1 MDVRIGVNYSPKEI
15 SVELADDADREALKK
30 SVAAALASDAN
41 VLWLSDKR
49 GRDVAVPASKITYVE
64 IGSDSATKPIG
75 FGG

>member
-1 MDVRIGVNYSPKEI
+1 MDVRIGVKYSAKEI

-30 SVAAALASDAN
+30 QIGDALSDEDN

-49 GRDVAVPASKITYVE
+49 GRDVAVPAGKITYVE
-64 IGSDSATKPIG
+64 IGSSNASKPIG

>member
-1 MDVRIGVNYSPKEI
+1 MDVRIGVKYSAKEI

-30 SVAAALASDAN
+30 QIGDALSDEDN

-49 GRDVAVPASKITYVE
+49 GRDVAVPAGKITYVE
-64 IGSDSATKPIG
+64 IGSSNASTPIG